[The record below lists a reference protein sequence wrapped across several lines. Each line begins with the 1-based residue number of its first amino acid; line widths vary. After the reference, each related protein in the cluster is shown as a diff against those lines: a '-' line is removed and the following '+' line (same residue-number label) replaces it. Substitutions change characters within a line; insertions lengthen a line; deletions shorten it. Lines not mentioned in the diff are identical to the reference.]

1 MYYFDFK
8 NELFTK
14 TGMIV
19 FTIFHLTD
27 THREKVRVT
36 AWQVTQGRG
45 GDGSLLSTVTAVQGV
60 ASNQN
65 SNLRAGS
72 ARSSGKQA

>member
-1 MYYFDFK
+1 MYYFDIK

-45 GDGSLLSTVTAVQGV
+45 GDGSLPGKSPRAMGV
-60 ASNQN
+60 KGARLASHP
-65 SNLRAGS
+65 GPW
-72 ARSSGKQA
+72 G

>member
-45 GDGSLLSTVTAVQGV
+45 GDGSLPGKSPRAVGVTGARQ
-60 ASNQN
+60 ASHP
-65 SNLRAGS
+65 GPW
-72 ARSSGKQA
+72 G

>member
-1 MYYFDFK
+1 MYYFDIK